1 MKNLT
6 PNHAAYFGNSDSALC
21 IPLPT
26 LPQQQPIMALTAG
39 PAFSWLYDSK
49 SRNFMYFSSNVVEV
63 LGWEKERLHQSSV
76 SGLLRRCHPED
87 LPGVVESLR
96 KVHFEL
102 EKKDYQD
109 NEGLYFSMDFR
120 YRSAK
125 GRYIRLLLHAVP
137 QKSDQNGVP
146 VSWTGLCSDISYL
159 KMEGG
164 VSFTMRSNTQKIVSI
179 TNANEKKVF
188 TLFSNRERQILKLLA
203 QGFSTQRIE
212 DKLNISQHTVRTHRR
227 NMHKKCKVANTS
239 QLINLAIREGYI

>member
-1 MKNLT
+1 MKNLNL
-6 PNHAAYFGNSDSALC
+6 NHAAYFGNSDTVPC
-21 IPLPT
+21 IPIPT
-26 LPQQQPIMALTAG
+26 LPGKQPILAFTAG
-39 PAFSWLYDSK
+39 PTFSWLYDCK
-49 SRNFMYFSSNVVEV
+49 SRNFLYFSSSVVEV

-87 LPGVVESLR
+87 LPGVVNSLR
-96 KVHFEL
+96 KVQCEL

-137 QKSDQNGVP
+137 QKSGQHGMP
-146 VSWTGLCSDISYL
+146 VDWTGLCSDISYL

-164 VSFTMRSNTQKIVSI
+164 VSFTIRNSTQKIVSI